1 MRWREAGGRI
11 EMHNEAQFL
20 SADEAVR
27 LIPSGATVTI
37 GGTGAVLEPDLI
49 LAALER
55 RFMQTGTPRDLISIN
70 PMCPSD
76 RPGEGGLNVLA
87 HDGMLKRIIGGSY
100 LARRHPGLIRMIRED
115 RVEAYN
121 LPMGTL
127 VQWFTAVGAGK
138 PGVLTQIG
146 IGSFVDPRVEGGRM
160 NARTTENL
168 AEVLTLRG
176 EEYLF
181 YPTFPVDV
189 AIIRGTTADQHGNI
203 SMEEEPNTLG
213 MADLAMA
220 VRNSGG
226 KVIVQVKRLAKRGS
240 LDPRLV
246 RVPAPL
252 VDVVVVNP
260 RQTQLT
266 PTTVGGQQGYNPAL
280 SGEMKVP
287 FDSIPPLPLD
297 GKKVILRRAARELRR
312 GDVVNLGAG
321 LATELPIVALEE
333 GILEQVTF
341 TNEHGIFGGLM
352 GTAIKTTFVVAL
364 NAEAIMDSTF
374 QFNFYDGGG
383 LDVTFLGVGQLDAA
397 GNNNVS
403 RFGDDIPGCGGF
415 HDITERARRIVFCT
429 FFTAGGL
436 QVEVRDGQLKILRE
450 GKYPKL
456 VEHVEQLTFNAARA
470 FAKGQEVLYVTERA
484 VFRLTADGLT
494 LVEVAP
500 GIDVERDIRAHMMC
514 PLRVAPDVRSM
525 EATLFLP
532 NPIGLAKGI

>member
-1 MRWREAGGRI
+1 
-11 EMHNEAQFL
+11 MHTGAEFL
-20 SADEAVR
+20 SADQAVR
-27 LIPSGATVTI
+27 LIPNGATLTI
-37 GGTGAVLEPDLI
+37 GGTGAVLEPDLV

-55 RFMQTGTPRDLISIN
+55 RFIETGEPRDLVNVN

-87 HDGMLKRIIGGSY
+87 HDGMLRRIIGGSY
-100 LARRHPGLIRMIRED
+100 LAKRHPGIIRMIREN

-121 LPMGTL
+121 LPMGTMI
-127 VQWFTAVGAGK
+127 QWFTAVGAGK

-146 IGSFVDPRVEGGRM
+146 IGTFVDPRVEGGRL

-176 EEYLF
+176 KEYLF

-189 AIIRGTTADQHGNI
+189 ALIRGTTADEVGNI

-213 MADLAMA
+213 MADIAMA
-220 VRNSGG
+220 ARNSGG
-226 KVIVQVKRLAKRGS
+226 KVIAQVKRVAKRGS

-246 RVPAPL
+246 RVPATL

-260 RQTQLT
+260 HQTQLT
-266 PTTVGGQQGYNPAL
+266 PTTLDVRGGYNPAL
-280 SGEMKVP
+280 CGEARVP

-321 LATELPIVALEE
+321 LATELPLVALEE
-333 GILEQVTF
+333 GILERVTF

-352 GTAIKTTFVVAL
+352 GTAIGTTFVVAL

-383 LDVTFLGVGQLDAA
+383 LDITFLGVGQLDGA

-403 RFGDDIPGCGGF
+403 RFGVDIPGCGGF
-415 HDITERARRIVFCT
+415 HNITDRARRIVFCT

-436 QVEVRDGQLKILRE
+436 EVEVTDGQLKILRE
-450 GKYPKL
+450 GKHPKL
-456 VEHVEQLTFNAARA
+456 VERVEQLTFNAARA
-470 FAKGQEVLYVTERA
+470 FAKGQQVLYVTERA

-494 LVEVAP
+494 LVEAAP
-500 GIDVERDIRAHMMC
+500 GVDVERDIRARMRC
-514 PLRVAPDVRSM
+514 PLRLAPDVRPM
-525 EATLFLP
+525 EVALFRPERLE
-532 NPIGLAKGI
+532 LAKHI

>member
-1 MRWREAGGRI
+1 
-11 EMHNEAQFL
+11 MHIGAQFL
-20 SADEAVR
+20 SADEAVG
-27 LIPSGATVTI
+27 LIPNGATLTI
-37 GGTGAVLEPDLI
+37 GGTGAVLEPDLV

-55 RFMQTGTPRDLISIN
+55 RFLQTGEPRDLVSIN

-87 HDGMLKRIIGGSY
+87 HDGMLRRIVGGSY
-100 LARRHPGLIRMIRED
+100 LARRHPGLIRMILEN

-127 VQWFTAVGAGK
+127 VQWLTAVGAGK

-146 IGSFVDPRVEGGRM
+146 IGSFVDPRVEGGRL
-160 NARTTENL
+160 NSRTTENL

-176 EEYLF
+176 QEYLF

-189 AIIRGTTADQHGNI
+189 AIIRGTTADEYGNI

-213 MADLAMA
+213 MADIAMA
-220 VRNSGG
+220 ARNSGG
-226 KVIVQVKRLAKRGS
+226 KVIAQVKHVAKRGS

-252 VDVVVVNP
+252 VNVVVANP
-260 RQTQLT
+260 YQTQLT
-266 PTTVGGQQGYNPAL
+266 PTTMDVRGGYNPAL
-280 SGEMKVP
+280 CGETRLP
-287 FDSIPPLPLD
+287 LDTIRPLPLD

-321 LATELPIVALEE
+321 LATELPVVALEE
-333 GILEQVTF
+333 GILEEVTF

-352 GTAIKTTFVVAL
+352 GTAIGTTFVVAL

-374 QFNFYDGGG
+374 QFNYYDGGG
-383 LDVTFLGVGQLDAA
+383 LDITFLGVGQLDAA

-403 RFGDDIPGCGGF
+403 RFGADIPGCGGF
-415 HDITERARRIVFCT
+415 HDITDRARRIVFCT
-429 FFTAGGL
+429 FFAVGGL
-436 QVEVRDGQLKILRE
+436 EVAVDNGQLTILRE

-456 VEHVEQLTFNAARA
+456 VERVEQLTFNAARA
-470 FAKGQEVLYVTERA
+470 FARGQQVLYVTERA
-484 VFRLTADGLT
+484 VFRLTAEGLT

-500 GIDVERDIRAHMMC
+500 GVDVERDIRARMKGS
-514 PLRVAPDVRSM
+514 LRISPDVCTM
-525 EATLFLP
+525 EAALFRPEPLE
-532 NPIGLAKGI
+532 LAQHI

>member
-1 MRWREAGGRI
+1 
-11 EMHNEAQFL
+11 MHTGAQFL

-27 LIPSGATVTI
+27 LIPDNATLTI
-37 GGTGAVLEPDLI
+37 GGTGAVLEPDVV

-55 RFMQTGTPRDLISIN
+55 RFLETGGPRDLVSIN

-76 RPGEGGLNVLA
+76 RPNEGGLNVLA
-87 HDGMLKRIIGGSY
+87 HDGMLRRIIGGSY
-100 LARRHPGLIRMIRED
+100 LARRHPGLIRMILEN

-121 LPMGTL
+121 FPMGTL

-138 PGVLTQIG
+138 PGVLTQVG
-146 IGSFVDPRVEGGRM
+146 IGSYVDPRIEGGRL
-160 NARTTENL
+160 NSRTTEDL
-168 AEVLTLRG
+168 VQLITLG
-176 EEYLF
+176 GQEYLF

-189 AIIRGTTADQHGNI
+189 AIIRGTTADQYGNI

-213 MADLAMA
+213 MADIAMA
-220 VRNSGG
+220 ARNSGG
-226 KVIVQVKRLAKRGS
+226 KVIAQVKRVAKRGT

-246 RVPAPL
+246 RIPAPL
-252 VDVVVVNP
+252 VNVVVVNP
-260 RQTQLT
+260 HQTQLT
-266 PTTVGGQQGYNPAL
+266 PTTIDARGGYNPAL
-280 SGEMKVP
+280 CGDTRVP
-287 FDSIPPLPLD
+287 FDSISPLPLG

-321 LATELPIVALEE
+321 LATELPVVALEE

-352 GTAIKTTFVVAL
+352 GTAIGTTFVVAL

-374 QFNFYDGGG
+374 QFNYYDGGG
-383 LDVTFLGVGQLDAA
+383 LDITFLGVGQLDAA

-403 RFGDDIPGCGGF
+403 RFGTDIPGCGGF
-415 HDITERARRIVFCT
+415 HNITDRARRIVFCT

-436 QVEVRDGQLKILRE
+436 EVEVTAGHLKILRE
-450 GKYPKL
+450 GKHPKL
-456 VEHVEQLTFNAARA
+456 VERVEQLTFNAARA
-470 FAKGQEVLYVTERA
+470 FTRGQQVLYVTERA

-500 GIDVERDIRAHMMC
+500 GIDVDRDIRAQMKS
-514 PLRVAPDVRSM
+514 PLRIDPDVRAM
-525 EATLFLP
+525 EAALFRPEPL
-532 NPIGLAKGI
+532 GLARHI

>member
-1 MRWREAGGRI
+1 
-11 EMHNEAQFL
+11 MHTGAQFL

-27 LIPSGATVTI
+27 VIPNGATLAI
-37 GGTGAVLEPDLI
+37 GGTGAVLEADLV

-55 RFMQTGTPRDLISIN
+55 RFLETGEPRDLTNIN

-76 RPGEGGLNVLA
+76 RPSEGGLNVVA
-87 HDGMLKRIIGGSY
+87 HDGMLRRIIGGSF
-100 LARRHPGLIRMIRED
+100 LVRRHPGLIRMILEN

-121 LPMGTL
+121 FPMGTL

-138 PGVLTQIG
+138 PGVFTQVG
-146 IGSFVDPRVEGGRM
+146 IGTYVDPRVEGGRL
-160 NARTTENL
+160 NSRTTENL
-168 AEVLTLRG
+168 SEVMTIRG
-176 EEYLF
+176 QEYLF
-181 YPTFPVDV
+181 YPTFPLDV
-189 AIIRGTTADQHGNI
+189 AILRGTTADQFGNI

-213 MADLAMA
+213 MADMAMA
-220 VRNSGG
+220 ARNSGG
-226 KVIVQVKRLAKRGS
+226 KVIVQVKRVAKRGS

-252 VDVVVVNP
+252 VDIVVVNP
-260 RQTQLT
+260 QQTQLT
-266 PTTVGGQQGYNPAL
+266 PTTVGARQGYNPAL

-287 FDSIPPLPLD
+287 LDAIPPLPLD

-321 LATELPIVALEE
+321 IATELPLVALEE
-333 GILEQVTF
+333 GVLERVSF

-352 GTAIKTTFVVAL
+352 GTAIGTTFVVAL

-383 LDVTFLGVGQLDAA
+383 LDITFLGVGQLDGA

-403 RFGDDIPGCGGF
+403 RFADDIPGCGGF
-415 HDITERARRIVFCT
+415 HDITDRARRIVFCT
-429 FFTAGGL
+429 YFTAGGL
-436 QVEVRDGQLKILRE
+436 NVEVADGQLKILRE
-450 GKYPKL
+450 GKHPKL
-456 VEHVEQLTFNAARA
+456 VERVQQLTFNAARA
-470 FAKGQEVLYVTERA
+470 FAKGQEVVYVTERA

-500 GIDVERDIRAHMMC
+500 GVDVERDIRARMGC
-514 PLRVAPDVRSM
+514 PLRVAPEVRPM
-525 EATLFLP
+525 EAALFTPEPL
-532 NPIGLAKGI
+532 GLAHTI